1 MFKRKAKK
9 ESPNCEAAVAHL
21 VSSKSSTHS
30 QKHISFRMASHF
42 LFKQVGI
49 NFLAVDFDQT
59 MIDIHTGGRWKG
71 TSSELA
77 THVRPVFIELLKLA
91 NAQKMQIA
99 IVTFS
104 HQTQIISEV
113 LQTHFP
119 FAQDI
124 VIRARDNTWWY
135 EGNGMTEGKQPYM
148 ASAVEELS
156 NKNPE
161 VKIEKITTLLI
172 DDDFKNIEL
181 AGSDGVR
188 GVHVI
193 PEQTHLILQDILEL
207 R

>member
-9 ESPNCEAAVAHL
+9 ESPNYGAAVSHL
-21 VSSKSSTHS
+21 VS
-30 QKHISFRMASHF
+30 I
-42 LFKQVGI
+42 GI

-113 LQTHFP
+113 LETHFS

-156 NKNPE
+156 SKNPE
-161 VKIEKITTLLI
+161 VKIEKNTTLLI